1 MNNKKYKYL
10 DLHNFIVTP
19 ELPKIQPDNNDGC
32 YLVGF
37 CGQFKTTRR

>member
-19 ELPKIQPDNNDGC
+19 ELTNQPVNDDGC